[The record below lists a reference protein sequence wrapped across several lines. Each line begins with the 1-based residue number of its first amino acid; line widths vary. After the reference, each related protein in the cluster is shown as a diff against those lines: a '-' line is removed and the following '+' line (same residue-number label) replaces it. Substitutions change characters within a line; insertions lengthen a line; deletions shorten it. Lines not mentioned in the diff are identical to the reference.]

1 MGYIQNFTSFT
12 NAVQNMVSEE
22 TDVMLT
28 DKTLVDLAAKVQQYK
43 NQINQWEREIE
54 NRKKVLAEEA
64 AKKQAATANQAA
76 AQATP
81 TAPSAPTA

>member
-12 NAVQNMVSEE
+12 NTAQKMVSEE

-28 DKTLVDLAAKVQQYK
+28 DATLKDLDSKIQAYK
-43 NQINQWEREIE
+43 NQINQWERDIA

-64 AKKQAATANQAA
+64 AKKQAATSNQAA
-76 AQATP
+76 TQA
-81 TAPSAPTA
+81 APAAPAAPTT